1 MTIMNLLFSYD
12 TDKFISGCSQKQ
24 TYHQYEFASP
34 NP

>member
-12 TDKFISGCSQKQ
+12 IGKFMSECREKQ
-24 TYHQYEFASP
+24 TYHQYEFAST